1 GVLTPASAK
10 IVTEAMREQALIQ
23 RPDLIALRHQVQAQ
37 KAAIGIAGSRL
48 GPQVDLKASYRGVTG
63 VDDGTTK
70 DDAMLFVEFRIP
82 LYEGGVLRA
91 RKRKALL
98 QLRETEQRL
107 RAAERGALGELE
119 RAVLD
124 LKASE
129 PRIQAARRAV
139 QLAEESLRVER
150 EKFAQGR
157 GTSNDLLLAEG
168 ALLRARTELAVAL
181 ADSQIALA
189 ALNFALGEDPVSVAG
204 GAVSTGA
211 GNN

>member
-1 GVLTPASAK
+1 
-10 IVTEAMREQALIQ
+10 
-23 RPDLIALRHQVQAQ
+23 
-37 KAAIGIAGSRL
+37 
-48 GPQVDLKASYRGVTG
+48 
-63 VDDGTTK
+63 
-70 DDAMLFVEFRIP
+70 MLFVEFRIP

-91 RKRKALL
+91 RKRKALI

-107 RAAERGALGELE
+107 QAAERGALGELE

-157 GTSNDLLLAEG
+157 GTSNDLLLAEE

-189 ALNFALGEDPVSVAG
+189 ALKFATGEDPVSVAG
-204 GAVSTGA
+204 GATSTGT